1 VQLKTNVKMSKKM
14 QTPRQ
19 TSKQKAKIFLRKSGG
34 CESAGGLKMSLA
46 QW

>member
-1 VQLKTNVKMSKKM
+1 MWKKIM

-19 TSKQKAKIFLRKSGG
+19 TQKQKAKIFLRKSGG
-34 CESAGGLKMSLA
+34 CESGSGLKMSLA